1 MKNILVTIPAEER
14 HKEYLEKKGPGCR
27 FSYIKP
33 SAVTEEALAQAQ
45 IIIGNVK
52 PGLLKSAGNLE
63 WIQLNT
69 AGSDSYCQPGIL
81 KPGTLLT
88 NSTGAYGL
96 AISEYMAGM
105 TFMLMK
111 RFDQYYLNQTE
122 HQWKDEGK
130 VTSVYGSTTL
140 VVGLG
145 DIGGEYAKRMKALGS
160 YTIGVRRT
168 DGEKPDYL
176 DELYTSESLDE
187 LLPRADI
194 AALSLP
200 NSSATRHIMDE
211 RRLRLMKKGAILINV
226 GRGSAIDQDALCKVL
241 EQGHLGGCAVDVT
254 EPEPLPPDHPLWNA
268 PRMVI
273 TPHTSGQYHLPE
285 TFERIVKIAG
295 ENLEKFLAGDTD
307 QMKNVVDFETGYRRR

>member
-1 MKNILVTIPAEER
+1 MKNILVTIPVEER

-168 DGEKPDYL
+168 GGEKPDYL

-241 EQGHLGGCAVDVT
+241 EEGHLGGCAVDVT